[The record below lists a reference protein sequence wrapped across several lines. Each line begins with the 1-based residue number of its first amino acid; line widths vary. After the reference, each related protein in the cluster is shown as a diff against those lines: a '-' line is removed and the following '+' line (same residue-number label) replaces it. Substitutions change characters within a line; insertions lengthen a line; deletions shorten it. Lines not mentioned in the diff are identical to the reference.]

1 MRLSGGSLINSPPRV
16 VVTTADQTL
25 TPSVFPHQMT
35 VSGTVFDDGQPN
47 PTLAWKAWSVAA
59 GPAVNFGPPD
69 ALSTQVTFTQ
79 PGTYILRLAASDGAL
94 VGSDTV
100 TLTLRL
106 NQPPP
111 APNERPYV
119 NAGTDQTIRFPN
131 TAQLSGWVSDDGL
144 PLPTALSKVWSKVL
158 GPGTVIFGSASAV
171 QTTATFPAGHYV
183 LKVSANDSGA
193 AALCANEPIP
203 AGCTRD
209 DVTVIVLP
217 SQTALLVVPN
227 SAALTAG
234 ETAIKNRLIALAFG
248 VTVADEEAGNLKSV
262 GETKDLVFVS
272 HADPAVLG
280 SKLTLAEVPVIV
292 SKATLYPKHV
302 DGRLR
307 DPGAEFGETLNQTQ
321 IVATNPNLA
330 LAAGLSGTITF
341 TTAPTTF
348 GFAGKLLTDWKAA
361 KIPPI
366 EFRNQGTLFGYEEG
380 TTMLAALHAPGR
392 RIGFPNAEG
401 SLFTAD
407 AWKLFDA
414 AVRWAVE
421 PVVPALYVGGSCG
434 SGYDE
439 KETRRHMAVE
449 GYAVTRIADNLV
461 NASHAIG
468 KAVVVVSRSVCAA
481 TLGNKLLGALVP
493 VITFDPEN
501 FGVMQMTVQ
510 LPETTTER
518 LRIRR
523 R

>member
-1 MRLSGGSLINSPPRV
+1 M
-16 VVTTADQTL
+16 
-25 TPSVFPHQMT
+25 
-35 VSGTVFDDGQPN
+35 
-47 PTLAWKAWSVAA
+47 
-59 GPAVNFGPPD
+59 
-69 ALSTQVTFTQ
+69 
-79 PGTYILRLAASDGAL
+79 
-94 VGSDTV
+94 
-100 TLTLRL
+100 
-106 NQPPP
+106 
-111 APNERPYV
+111 
-119 NAGTDQTIRFPN
+119 
-131 TAQLSGWVSDDGL
+131 
-144 PLPTALSKVWSKVL
+144 
-158 GPGTVIFGSASAV
+158 
-171 QTTATFPAGHYV
+171 
-183 LKVSANDSGA
+183 
-193 AALCANEPIP
+193 
-203 AGCTRD
+203 
-209 DVTVIVLP
+209 
-217 SQTALLVVPN
+217 
-227 SAALTAG
+227 
-234 ETAIKNRLIALAFG
+234 
-248 VTVADEEAGNLKSV
+248 ADEEAGNLKSV

-292 SKATLYPKHV
+292 SKATLYPNMLMA
-302 DGRLR
+302 DSEI
-307 DPGAEFGETLNQTQ
+307 PGAEFGETLNQTQ
-321 IVATNPNLA
+321 IVVTNPNLA

-361 KIPPI
+361 EIPPEI
-366 EFRNQGTLFGYEEG
+366 LDQGTLFGYEEG

-493 VITFDPEN
+493 
-501 FGVMQMTVQ
+501 
-510 LPETTTER
+510 
-518 LRIRR
+518 
-523 R
+523 